1 LPGKDDVR
9 VSIRIAVIVIVVR
22 NRQLRRGYGSW
33 NFPETRITKRIVHLK
48 RLLRPQMHAAG
59 RDQRHAA
66 GG

>member
-1 LPGKDDVR
+1 
-9 VSIRIAVIVIVVR
+9 VR